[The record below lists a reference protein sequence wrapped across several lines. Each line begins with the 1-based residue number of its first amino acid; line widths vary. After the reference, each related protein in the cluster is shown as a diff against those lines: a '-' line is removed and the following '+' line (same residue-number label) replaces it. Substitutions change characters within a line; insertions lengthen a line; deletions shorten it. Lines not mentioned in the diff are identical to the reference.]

1 MYGVFHITTVCS
13 RFERGELTAF
23 GRSIHTP
30 MKSRTLTLNVAA
42 NRDTVFAFLSR
53 IENLPQWTS
62 EALGEVERDEFG
74 WCACTPLGDR
84 HLALCADER
93 TGVIDLLLGEK
104 RDEMTLHP
112 LRVISRPHGAMVT
125 MTLVQAPDEPD
136 EWFER
141 AQASWLA
148 DFRRLKER
156 FGGGRVEASLEE
168 RAAFYPGI
176 VSGRFVETWNFYCVH
191 LGFRTVTECGVY
203 VQLAHPSGAQIAVLQ
218 HELDGPAP
226 ELINATDGR
235 GFWLNV
241 EVPDADAEFAR
252 LQSAGLEIVATPE
265 DKPWGDRM
273 FVVRDPNGVLIALS
287 HRLPAPEPLSRYPAA
302 S

>member
-1 MYGVFHITTVCS
+1 
-13 RFERGELTAF
+13 
-23 GRSIHTP
+23 

-42 NRDTVFAFLSR
+42 DRDTVFAFLAP
-53 IENLPQWTS
+53 IENLALWAGES
-62 EALGEVERDEFG
+62 LGEMARERSG
-74 WCACTPLGDR
+74 WRARTPLGDR
-84 HLALCADER
+84 HVALCADER

-104 RDEMTLHP
+104 ADEMTLHP
-112 LRVISRPHGAMVT
+112 LRVITQPHGALVT

-141 AQASWLA
+141 AHASWLA

-156 FGGGRVEASLEE
+156 FGGGTLDASVGE
-168 RAAFYPGI
+168 RTAFFPGI
-176 VSGRFVETWNFYCVH
+176 VTGKFYETWDFYCVH

-203 VQLAHPSGAQIAVLQ
+203 VQLSHPSGAQIAVLQ

-235 GFWLNV
+235 GFWLNLD
-241 EVPDADAEFAR
+241 VPDADAEFAR
-252 LQSAGLEIVATPE
+252 LSGAGLDIVASPE
-265 DKPWGDRM
+265 DKPWGERM

-287 HRLPAPEPLSRYPAA
+287 HRLPAAEPLSTYPAA

>member
-1 MYGVFHITTVCS
+1 MLPAGG
-13 RFERGELTAF
+13 GELTAIW
-23 GRSIHTP
+23 RTIHTP

-42 NRDTVFAFLSR
+42 GRDTVFAFLSR
-53 IENLPQWTS
+53 IENLPQWAS
-62 EALGEVERDEFG
+62 ESLGEVEREAFG
-74 WCACTPLGDR
+74 WRAATPLGDR

-104 RDEMTLHP
+104 SDEMTLHP
-112 LRVISRPHGAMVT
+112 LRVISQPHGALVT
-125 MTLVQAPDEPD
+125 MTLVQAPDEPE

-156 FGGGRVEASLEE
+156 FGGGVLDASIEE

-218 HELDGPAP
+218 HELDGPSP

-241 EVPDADAEFAR
+241 DVPDADAEFAR
-252 LQSAGLEIVATPE
+252 LQSAGLEIVAAPE

>member
-1 MYGVFHITTVCS
+1 
-13 RFERGELTAF
+13 
-23 GRSIHTP
+23 

-42 NRDTVFAFLSR
+42 DRDTVFAFLAR
-53 IENLPQWTS
+53 IENLPQWAGES
-62 EALGEVERDEFG
+62 LGEVDRGETG
-74 WCACTPLGDR
+74 WRACTPLGER
-84 HLALCADER
+84 QVALCADER

-104 RDEMTLHP
+104 PDEMTLHP
-112 LRVISRPHGAMVT
+112 LRVTPRPHGALVT

-148 DFRRLKER
+148 DFRGLKER
-156 FGGGRVEASLEE
+156 FGGGALDASVDE

-176 VSGRFVETWNFYCVH
+176 VSGRLVETWNFYCVH

-203 VQLAHPSGAQIAVLQ
+203 VQLSHPSGAQIAILQ
-218 HELDGPAP
+218 HELDGPSH

-235 GFWLNV
+235 GFWLNI

-252 LQSAGLEIVATPE
+252 LCEAGLEIVSPLE
-265 DKPWGDRM
+265 NKPWGDRM

-287 HRLPAPEPLSRYPAA
+287 HRMPAAEPLSTYPAA
-302 S
+302 F